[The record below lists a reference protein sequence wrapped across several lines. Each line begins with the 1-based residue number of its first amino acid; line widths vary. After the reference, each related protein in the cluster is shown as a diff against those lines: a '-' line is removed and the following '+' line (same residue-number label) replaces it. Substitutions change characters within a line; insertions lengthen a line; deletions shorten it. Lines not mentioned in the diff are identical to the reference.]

1 MMVEPAAC
9 LVWMAECAHLLSP
22 QPIKSR
28 FQRILT
34 FCTQALYLQISLFAQ
49 FVSGCKVS
57 FLHLRFNIC
66 PFALRKSL
74 QTLGGEKWAGRTHK
88 HRPSCVGGATILT
101 PIPNSP
107 ISQTC
112 PPQQVSLRCKYQTHH
127 SLSSGVQAP

>member
-9 LVWMAECAHLLSP
+9 LVWMAERAHLLSP

-28 FQRILT
+28 FQRVLT

-66 PFALRKSL
+66 PFALRKVFKH
-74 QTLGGEKWAGRTHK
+74 LGGKVGWTHTQTQTQLCWGS
-88 HRPSCVGGATILT
+88 HNLDT
-101 PIPNSP
+101 NS
-107 ISQTC
+107 
-112 PPQQVSLRCKYQTHH
+112 
-127 SLSSGVQAP
+127 